1 MIQLKYFI
9 SIALP
14 LIISIYFNQNFKTQF
29 NKTLN
34 SANHDWPQWRGPNR
48 DGISKETGLLKTW
61 PAAGPTVV
69 WRVQLGEGF
78 SSIALANGY
87 AYTMFSKGNDEHLV
101 CFDANTGT
109 EKWQFR
115 TDDKYRN
122 SWGNGPR
129 VTPTVVG
136 DYVYTVSANA
146 KLYARDAKTGTKLW
160 QHDLPKEFGGSIP
173 DLGYSNSPLVA
184 GDLLLVAGCGGQ
196 DQAILAF
203 TRKDGRLIWSSY
215 NDHPGYSSPI
225 LISVQSVQQA
235 VFFMGSSIV
244 AVSPVDG
251 KVLWNYSWRS
261 SDYENTAT
269 PVFIPNDKLFFSS
282 PHPRAEGTAVLQVT
296 ASNGRVNAAPIWKN
310 NVMQLHFASAV
321 LRENFLYGTDR
332 YILKCIDART
342 GEQKWQQRGFGE
354 GSLIMVD
361 GHLLVLG
368 TSGNLALVEA
378 APEAYKEKA
387 SAQILKGRC
396 FTPPAFSQGRL
407 YLRNENEIVCLDL
420 SKTSQSTP

>member
-1 MIQLKYFI
+1 MTQLKYFVF
-9 SIALP
+9 
-14 LIISIYFNQNFKTQF
+14 IILSVFINIYINRDSSTQF
-29 NKTLN
+29 SET
-34 SANHDWPQWRGPNR
+34 SDPVNHDWLQWRGPNR
-48 DGISKETGLLKTW
+48 DGISSETGILKTW

-78 SSIALANGY
+78 SSLAIANSS

-101 CFDANTGT
+101 CFEANSGA
-109 EKWQFR
+109 EKWRFR
-115 TDDKYRN
+115 TGDKYRN

-129 VTPTVVG
+129 VTPTIAG
-136 DYVYTVSANA
+136 DHVYTISANA
-146 KLYARDAKTGTKLW
+146 GLYALDAKTGAKFW

-196 DQAILAF
+196 DQSILAF
-203 TRKDGRLIWSSY
+203 NRKDGRLAWSSY
-215 NDHPGYSSPI
+215 TDHPGYSSPI
-225 LISVQSVQQA
+225 MISVQNVSQT
-235 VFFMGSSIV
+235 VFFMGSSV
-244 AVSPVDG
+244 AAVAPADG
-251 KVLWNYSWRS
+251 KLLWNYTWRN

-296 ASNGRVNAAPIWKN
+296 ATNGRVNAAPVWKN

-321 LRENFLYGTDR
+321 LQGNFLYGTDR

-354 GSLIMVD
+354 GSIILVD

-368 TSGNLALVEA
+368 TSGNLALAEA
-378 APEAYKEKA
+378 TPEAYKEKA
-387 SAQILKGRC
+387 AAQILRGRC
-396 FTPPAFSQGRL
+396 FTPPAFANGKL
-407 YLRNENEIVCLDL
+407 YLRNETEMVCLNL
-420 SKTSQSTP
+420 SN